1 MMLLLRPAFCCCSL
15 RVVAVILLFVITP
28 PHVQSVEASELQ
40 WVAELQTGIWTA
52 VHRMAPDDAVTFS
65 LQKHGGSA
73 FDPRRGRIVL
83 FGSDTHGEDWSN
95 APRIFDLSSLSW
107 RRAHNDDPLSSYRV
121 TEAGIP
127 VAGPDGDHPWA
138 MHSFGAVDYHAG
150 WDGVVVSSHPAHME
164 PGRFSTDLAEL
175 WPEVRRH
182 PTWLFDLE
190 RERWLPLS
198 RAQTSF
204 FAYATTYD
212 SDRDVMIGSGYPGI
226 FELSS
231 RESKWLKRADGRAM
245 GYHNNAVYDP
255 YEKAL
260 VVFGRNGLGN
270 DVLVYRTDEA
280 QLIAMPTLGSRPPK
294 DEHAPMA
301 FHPVLRETLVIIDR
315 FAPGTSRQNRAAGRA
330 ETWAYDIREDSW
342 RRIADAT
349 LPFALG
355 MNYHLH
361 YDPQRNL
368 LLLVTAKPKAPSDK
382 GMALPEVWALRLEA
396 GS

>member
-1 MMLLLRPAFCCCSL
+1 MSLAVRTAFLTSSLRLISVILVFVVALLLCTRAD
-15 RVVAVILLFVITP
+15 
-28 PHVQSVEASELQ
+28 ASEPN
-40 WVAELQTGIWTA
+40 WSEKLQTGIWTA
-52 VHRMAPDDAVTFS
+52 IHLMTAEDSVTFS
-65 LQKHGGSA
+65 LQKHAGSA
-73 FDPRRGRIVL
+73 FDSRRGRIFL

-95 APRIFDLSSLSW
+95 GPLIFDLASLSW
-107 RRAHNDDPLSSYRV
+107 RRLYSDDLSSSYRV
-121 TEAGIP
+121 NEAGLP

-150 WDGVVVSSHPAHME
+150 WDAVVVSSHPAHME
-164 PGRFSTDLAEL
+164 PGRFSTALAVP

-190 RERWLPLS
+190 QERWFPLS
-198 RAQTSF
+198 QAQTSF

-212 SDRDVMIGSGYPGI
+212 SDREVMIGTGYHGI
-226 FELSS
+226 FELSG
-231 RESKWLKRADGRAM
+231 RASKWQKTADGSAI

-255 YEKAL
+255 YKKAL

-280 QLIAMPTLGSRPPK
+280 KVIAMPTPGPRPPK

-301 FHPVLRETLVIIDR
+301 FHPLLKESLVIVDR
-315 FAPGTSRQNRAAGRA
+315 FAPGTSRQNRAAGKA
-330 ETWAYDIREDSW
+330 ETWAYDIKKDSW
-342 RRIADAT
+342 RRIAEAT

-368 LLLVTAKPKAPSDK
+368 LLLVTAKPQAPSEK
-382 GMALPEVWALRLEA
+382 GMALPEVWALRL
-396 GS
+396 